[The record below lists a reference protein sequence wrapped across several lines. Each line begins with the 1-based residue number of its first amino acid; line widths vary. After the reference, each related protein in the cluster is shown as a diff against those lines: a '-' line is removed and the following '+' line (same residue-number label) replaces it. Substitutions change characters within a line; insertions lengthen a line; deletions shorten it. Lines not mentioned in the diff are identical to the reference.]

1 MKQDPKSQKLF
12 KLPSPPSPVKT
23 PIIEWIWLLCCITII
38 KPDETADVKNG
49 ITVGVWSLH
58 WACSLSQCLLLQPR
72 MGSAHCHQAL
82 WTETAHRHQAP
93 RTDTGQPAETLA
105 GSQCGQDGMTNTPG
119 FPSGWSNYAGYSLS
133 RSKTYSEGSLG
144 GWNFTLSREKFVLVP
159 QLRDLHCPNAFM

>member
-12 KLPSPPSPVKT
+12 KLPSPPSPIKT
-23 PIIEWIWLLCCITII
+23 PIIYRIWLLCCITII

-93 RTDTGQPAETLA
+93 WTDTGQPAETLA
-105 GSQCGQDGMTNTPG
+105 GSQRGQDGMTNTPG
-119 FPSGWSNYAGYSLS
+119 FPSGWSNYMIVYHEAKRTQRDHLEAEISPFHGRNLF
-133 RSKTYSEGSLG
+133 
-144 GWNFTLSREKFVLVP
+144 WVP
-159 QLRDLHCPNAFM
+159 N